1 MGNNVKSLS
10 IVRFDITDWE
20 MGHDIDTMDGNMHS
34 TTEYDSRGNIVKET
48 DYAHDG
54 TVEHMTEYVYSES
67 GKLERLN
74 QYLDGEEL
82 SEWKLFSWNENGS
95 LEAEYIHYLDGS
107 IDTVE
112 YSYNEDGKIVE
123 KKYANSEGEIE
134 KHEQYS
140 YENQKLIKEEVF
152 DFDGNLTACDT
163 YSYTE
168 AGIIEESSHESF
180 TDGPYSRLVHKYNE
194 KGYRIKSLAYND
206 KDQLIEITRYQLDDE
221 NRVTEIEDEDQKRK
235 NRTVLQYDDRGNVLS
250 QIESDKDEE
259 VLSRVERSYDEQ
271 NMILQSKVFMSG
283 QGYRPDQ
290 NYVLKYD
297 YTYFENA

>member
-1 MGNNVKSLS
+1 M
-10 IVRFDITDWE
+10 
-20 MGHDIDTMDGNMHS
+20 
-34 TTEYDSRGNIVKET
+34 
-48 DYAHDG
+48 
-54 TVEHMTEYVYSES
+54 
-67 GKLERLN
+67 
-74 QYLDGEEL
+74 
-82 SEWKLFSWNENGS
+82 
-95 LEAEYIHYLDGS
+95 
-107 IDTVE
+107 
-112 YSYNEDGKIVE
+112 
-123 KKYANSEGEIE
+123 
-134 KHEQYS
+134 
-140 YENQKLIKEEVF
+140 
-152 DFDGNLTACDT
+152 
-163 YSYTE
+163 
-168 AGIIEESSHESF
+168 
-180 TDGPYSRLVHKYNE
+180 VHKYNE